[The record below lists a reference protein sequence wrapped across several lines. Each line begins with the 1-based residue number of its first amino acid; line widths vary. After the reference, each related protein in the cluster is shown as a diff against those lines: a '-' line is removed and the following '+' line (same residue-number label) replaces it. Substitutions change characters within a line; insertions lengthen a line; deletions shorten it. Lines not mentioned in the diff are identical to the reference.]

1 MTDSAEYL
9 QPDNDPALEHFAFVS
24 RLGVMFVVAVI
35 CITVIIAWQSK
46 TLGSILPAGWSYM
59 HPNTALGFF
68 LAVVCL
74 HASRHHYDGLTNTM
88 SAVGIVFIAVSSMAY
103 HLIDQ
108 HLIFNTFLQN
118 NPNPPAPHSPSL
130 QTSVFLVALGSGLI
144 AMEWR
149 AQSRWLTNV
158 LLLILLSL
166 CTIFLAGFIFEANH
180 LIDQGSHI
188 RVSVPTMTCM
198 LLITYCLIAH
208 PLNKGFY
215 TLLVRRDMAGHIARS
230 ILPLT
235 YVIPLVCIISGATL
249 ASKGI
254 FDIPLAAA
262 LTLSIVSI
270 SMFITVYLLI
280 FRIRSL
286 ESQLHEQAI
295 IDELTQ
301 VYNLKGF
308 RLMAGRM
315 MDQAKRHGLP
325 LCMIY
330 FDLNHLKKVNDEH
343 GHDTGSAM
351 IRRFADLLS
360 DSFRKTDLV
369 GRVGGDEF
377 VVLCMAKVPSSS
389 LSRLEMLMTT
399 LNSADIVPYRIS
411 YSYGCAYST
420 VNSRMSLDDM
430 MQKADMFMYQQ
441 KHADRNQQAELS
453 SVWPLP
459 SQEG

>member
-208 PLNKGFY
+208 PLNKGF
-215 TLLVRRDMAGHIARS
+215 
-230 ILPLT
+230 
-235 YVIPLVCIISGATL
+235 
-249 ASKGI
+249 
-254 FDIPLAAA
+254 
-262 LTLSIVSI
+262 
-270 SMFITVYLLI
+270 
-280 FRIRSL
+280 
-286 ESQLHEQAI
+286 
-295 IDELTQ
+295 
-301 VYNLKGF
+301 
-308 RLMAGRM
+308 
-315 MDQAKRHGLP
+315 
-325 LCMIY
+325 
-330 FDLNHLKKVNDEH
+330 
-343 GHDTGSAM
+343 
-351 IRRFADLLS
+351 
-360 DSFRKTDLV
+360 
-369 GRVGGDEF
+369 
-377 VVLCMAKVPSSS
+377 
-389 LSRLEMLMTT
+389 
-399 LNSADIVPYRIS
+399 
-411 YSYGCAYST
+411 
-420 VNSRMSLDDM
+420 
-430 MQKADMFMYQQ
+430 
-441 KHADRNQQAELS
+441 
-453 SVWPLP
+453 
-459 SQEG
+459 